1 MIAAG
6 AFVVLE
12 QILVVLRLK
21 FRFKR
26 YVLQFSVST
35 ILQREGSFLSDFV
48 PQSLLWCNVLYTWA

>member
-21 FRFKR
+21 FRFNR

-35 ILQREGSFLSDFV
+35 TLQREGSFLSDIV
-48 PQSLLWCNVLYTWA
+48 PQSVLWYNVLCSWS

>member
-1 MIAAG
+1 M
-6 AFVVLE
+6 VLE

-35 ILQREGSFLSDFV
+35 KFQREGSFLSDIV
-48 PQSLLWCNVLYTWA
+48 PQSVLWYNVLCSWS